1 MSGHDIII
9 VRTKSIGGGV
19 MSPRM
24 GRPQSDNPKS
34 SRIEIRVTDAE
45 KKDIMEY
52 SKENK
57 ISLLELLRLGI
68 EKDKEK

>member
-1 MSGHDIII
+1 
-9 VRTKSIGGGV
+9 